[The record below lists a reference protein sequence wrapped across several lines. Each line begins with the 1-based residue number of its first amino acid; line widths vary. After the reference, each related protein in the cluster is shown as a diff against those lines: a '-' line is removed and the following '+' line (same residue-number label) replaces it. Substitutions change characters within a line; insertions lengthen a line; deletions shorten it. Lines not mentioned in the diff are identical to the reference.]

1 MISISKNVYIDKLDD
16 IFYKYNNKYHWTITM
31 KRQGLKCK
39 AKDIYIDFNKE
50 KNNKGPNFKAVD
62 HVRISKY

>member
-1 MISISKNVYIDKLDD
+1 MTYFTNT
-16 IFYKYNNKYHWTITM
+16 TINIIEPL
-31 KRQGLKCK
+31 KWQGLKCK
-39 AKDIYIDFNKE
+39 AKDIYIDFNNE